1 MENRISNQKQK
12 IKMNTK
18 TVTPVEK
25 EELETITPKTTP
37 KIIKR
42 PVIDLGPDSD
52 VAISEI
58 EVGDEFTRIDF
69 FYISSRLYVNGGW
82 IQMHPSC
89 YIRPKGTD
97 LKLTMI
103 KAEGIPIAPIK
114 YHFQCQ
120 GQAHSYSLYFP
131 ALPKGT
137 TMIDVIERDGH
148 YPNDFNFYCVRVREN
163 LPIEIRFI
171 SEN

>member
-1 MENRISNQKQK
+1 MK
-12 IKMNTK
+12 TK
-18 TVTPVEK
+18 TITPKKK
-25 EELETITPKTTP
+25 EEVETIQPKTTP

-42 PVIDLGPDSD
+42 PVVLEGPESD

-58 EVGDEFTRIDF
+58 EINDELTRIDF
-69 FYISSRLYVNGGW
+69 FYISSRLYYKGGW

-89 YIRPKGTD
+89 YIRPNGTD
-97 LKLTMI
+97 LKLQLI

-120 GQAHSYSLYFP
+120 GQAHSFTLYFP

-137 TMIDVIERDGH
+137 TTIDVIERDGNI
-148 YPNDFNFYCVRVREN
+148 PNDFNFYCVSVREN

>member
-1 MENRISNQKQK
+1 MK
-12 IKMNTK
+12 TK
-18 TVTPVEK
+18 TVTPEKK
-25 EELETITPKTTP
+25 EELETIVPKTTP

-42 PVIDLGPDSD
+42 PVLIEGPESD

-58 EVGDEFTRIDF
+58 EISDEYTRIDF
-69 FYISSRLYVNGGW
+69 FFISSRLYHNGGW
-82 IQMHPSC
+82 IQMYPSC
-89 YIRPKGTD
+89 YIRPHGTD
-97 LKLTMI
+97 LKLQLV
-103 KAEGIPIAPIK
+103 KAEGIPIAPTK

-137 TMIDVIERDGH
+137 SAIDVIERDGNF
-148 YPNDFNFYCVRVREN
+148 PNDFNFYCVSVREN